1 MDIHRL
7 SRMYALNEKIQRQ
20 SIPDQS
26 PSIDANLVQT
36 VTNPTT
42 VIEEID
48 LDIVAAASRVATSSI
63 SLLQA
68 VDRLQTISNEKMASR
83 PTETDRPFS
92 LTTTSMKATCVTF
105 IGNWSGSDTY
115 VKGHFR
121 KSTNLYYKQ
130 LDVSIK
136 HSVVPTNELE

>member
-1 MDIHRL
+1 
-7 SRMYALNEKIQRQ
+7 MYALNEKIQRQ

-92 LTTTSMKATCVTF
+92 LTTTSMVNTV
-105 IGNWSGSDTY
+105 
-115 VKGHFR
+115 
-121 KSTNLYYKQ
+121 
-130 LDVSIK
+130 
-136 HSVVPTNELE
+136 NER